1 MHPRAKELLRKAITL
16 VLFIFI
22 YYAVTN
28 NRMVKPLTTPIAGKW
43 SIEKAQSSLAFGL
56 ASHNY
61 LILRNAEGNVER
73 ELHGT
78 PIEKD
83 GSFKRIALTSGDTLH
98 VLEFAYPLYGERSY
112 RPSAVTVFSGNKEEV
127 HTKWNEGLVCLKNI
141 NTKEI
146 PYPPFGINIESDTLN
161 SNSVATTLLS
171 CMSLPSPQVGLLT
184 PGSQNLISK

>member
-1 MHPRAKELLRKAITL
+1 MSPQVKELLRKMITFI
-16 VLFIFI
+16 LFIFI

-28 NRMVKPLTTPIAGKW
+28 NRIVKPLTSPLIGSW

-61 LILRNAEGNVER
+61 LILRNDEGNVER

-78 PIEKD
+78 PIEKN
-83 GSFKRIALTSGDTLH
+83 GNFKKIALTRGDTLH
-98 VLEFAYPLYGERSY
+98 VLEFAYPLYGERNY
-112 RPSAVTVFSGNKEEV
+112 RPSAVTVFSGSKEQ
-127 HTKWNEGLVCLKNI
+127 TRAKWNEGLGCLKNI
-141 NTKEI
+141 NEKNI
-146 PYPPFGINIESDTLN
+146 PYPAFGINVESDTLN

-184 PGSQNLISK
+184 PGSGNLIVK